1 MVAAGRESRQAS
13 GDVVMQ
19 EVQPGPD
26 RTAVVERSGLS
37 PVVRRLAPYIVMIV
51 VATVAVAWTDLRPQS
66 SHLVWRSVAVLY
78 AAIAIWRVWA
88 LGGPNRWRST
98 GVQLLHWLVF
108 LLAMFIV
115 EVPVVFDALNDISK
129 GILLLLLLGL
139 ATFLD
144 GLYVDWRFCIIGALL
159 GIGVVAV
166 AFFNQAA
173 VAITVAGLVALAVLF
188 AFRHVR
194 QHFQPGVQP

>member
-1 MVAAGRESRQAS
+1 
-13 GDVVMQ
+13 MQ
-19 EVQPGPD
+19 GVQPDPD
-26 RTAVVERSGLS
+26 QAANVDMNGLS
-37 PVVRRLAPYIVMIV
+37 PVMRKLVPYAVMIV

-66 SHLVWRSVAVLY
+66 SPLVWRSVALLY
-78 AAIAIWRVWA
+78 TGIAIWRVWA
-88 LGGPNRWRST
+88 KGGADRWRGT
-98 GVQLLHWLVF
+98 GIQLLHWLVF

-144 GLYVDWRFCIIGALL
+144 GLYVDWRFCIVGALL
-159 GIGVVAV
+159 GAGVVAV

-173 VAITVAGLVALAVLF
+173 TAIIIAGLVALGVLYAV
-188 AFRHVR
+188 RHLR
-194 QHFQPGVQP
+194 QRFHPEAEA

>member
-1 MVAAGRESRQAS
+1 
-13 GDVVMQ
+13 MQ
-19 EVQPGPD
+19 GVQPDPD
-26 RTAVVERSGLS
+26 QAANVDMNGLS
-37 PVVRRLAPYIVMIV
+37 PVMRKLVPYAVMIV

-66 SHLVWRSVAVLY
+66 SPLVWRSVALLY
-78 AAIAIWRVWA
+78 TGIAIWRVWA
-88 LGGPNRWRST
+88 KGGADRWRRT
-98 GVQLLHWLVF
+98 GIQLLHWLVF

-144 GLYVDWRFCIIGALL
+144 GLYVDWRFCIVGALL
-159 GIGVVAV
+159 GAGVVAV

-173 VAITVAGLVALAVLF
+173 VAIMVAGLVALLVLYT
-188 AFRHVR
+188 FRHVR
-194 QHFQPGVQP
+194 QRFHPGAQP